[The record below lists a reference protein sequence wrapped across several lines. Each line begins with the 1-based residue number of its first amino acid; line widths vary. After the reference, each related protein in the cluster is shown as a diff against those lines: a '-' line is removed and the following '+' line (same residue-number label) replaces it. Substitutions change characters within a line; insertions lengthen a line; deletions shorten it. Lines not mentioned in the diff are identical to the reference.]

1 MSVGLFVPCYV
12 DQFYPQVAVA
22 ALELLEKLDVK
33 VVYPE
38 GQICCG
44 QPMANSGFEKNSE
57 AAGAR
62 MVEAFKEFEYIVG
75 LSGSCVLHVKDH
87 VNHQDPAHTLAER
100 TYEICQF
107 LHDVLKVS
115 SFNVSFPHKVGLH
128 ASCHGLR
135 GLREASATELMV
147 EPYSIYKD
155 LLKGV
160 RDLELVQLERPDEC
174 CGFGGTFA
182 VSEEAVSVAMGI
194 DRVKDHH
201 RHGAEVIVSADM
213 SCLMHLDGL
222 MRRNKIP
229 LRAHHIVEILNG
241 SVS

>member
-1 MSVGLFVPCYV
+1 MTVGLFVPCYV
-12 DQFYPQVAVA
+12 DQFYPQVAIA
-22 ALELLEKLDVK
+22 ALELLEKLGVK
-33 VVYPE
+33 VVFPE
-38 GQICCG
+38 DQICCG
-44 QPMANSGFEKNSE
+44 QPMANSGFEEKSK

-62 MVEAFKEFEYIVG
+62 MVEAFSEFDYVVG

-87 VNHQDPAHTLAER
+87 VTHQDPKHTLGAR
-100 TYEICQF
+100 TFEICQF
-107 LHDVLKVS
+107 LHDVLKVK
-115 SFNVSFPHKVGLH
+115 SFDVSFPHKVGLH
-128 ASCHGLR
+128 SSCHGLR
-135 GLREASATELMV
+135 GLREASSSELM
-147 EPYSIYKD
+147 EPPYSIYKE
-155 LLKGV
+155 LLSGV
-160 RDLELVQLERPDEC
+160 RDLELIQLERPDEC

-182 VSEEAVSVAMGI
+182 VSEEAVSVAMGV

-229 LRAHHIVEILNG
+229 LKVHHITEILNG